1 MSCDKRYRAGAIG
14 RTGRGNYGHGLHL
27 GLVEAEPVD
36 LVAVADPDEGGRCK
50 VAAEVGA
57 ERTYA
62 DYRRMLAE
70 EDLDLVSIGPRWVDC
85 HEEMVLACVEAGCHI
100 YCEKPLA
107 ASLDAAD
114 RMVSAADAAGVKLAV
129 AHQGVYL
136 PQVRQVKRLLE
147 GGAIGPVQA
156 IHAHG
161 KQDRRGGGEDMMVL
175 GTHLFNMM
183 RFFAGD
189 VAWMWGHVTSAGR
202 GLQPEDVRE
211 AGEPI
216 GPIAGDCVN
225 SYFAFASG
233 VSGFFDSRADQVG
246 GGKAMGLEV
255 VGLEGRIL
263 LRGGTAGQAV
273 LYPHG
278 LWAPEDGAQAWEPLD
293 LEQAPLADGNRLAV
307 LDLIDSAEGDRDP
320 VSSGRDAAAAL
331 EMILGAY
338 ESEITG
344 RRVLFPMQNRMHPLE
359 RLRAGKEI
367 P

>member
-1 MSCDKRYRAGAIG
+1 
-14 RTGRGNYGHGLHL
+14 
-27 GLVEAEPVD
+27 
-36 LVAVADPDEGGRCK
+36 VAVADPDEEGRSS
-50 VAAEVGA
+50 VAEEVGA

-62 DYRRMLAE
+62 DFRQMLAE

-85 HEEMVLACVEAGCHI
+85 HEEMVLACADAGCHI

-107 ASLDAAD
+107 ASLDSAD
-114 RMVSAADAAGVKLAV
+114 RMVSAARAAGVKLAV

-136 PQVRQVKRLLE
+136 PQVVQVKRLLD
-147 GGAIGPVQA
+147 GGRIGPVQS

-189 VAWMWGHVTSAGR
+189 VAWMWGHVTSGGR
-202 GLQPEDVRE
+202 CVRAEDVRD
-211 AGEPI
+211 AREPI

-225 SYFAFASG
+225 SYFAFESG
-233 VSGFFDSRADQVG
+233 VSGTFDSRADQAG
-246 GGKAMGLEV
+246 GGKAMATEI
-255 VGLEGRIL
+255 VGREGRIL
-263 LRGGTAGQAV
+263 LRGGAAGQGV

-278 LWAPEDGAQAWEPLD
+278 LWAPEDDAQAWEPLD
-293 LEQAPLADGNRLAV
+293 LAQAALGDGNRLAV
-307 LDLIDSAEGDRDP
+307 LDLIDAAETDRDP
-320 VSSGRDAAAAL
+320 VSSGRDATSAL

-344 RRVLFPMQNRMHPLE
+344 RRVTFPMQDRTHPLE
-359 RLRAGKEI
+359 RLRAGKEA

>member
-1 MSCDKRYRAGAIG
+1 MSTERRYRAGAIG

-27 GLVEAEPVD
+27 GFVEAESVD
-36 LVAVADPDEGGRCK
+36 LVAVADPDEAGRRK

-57 ERTYA
+57 ERTHA
-62 DYRRMLAE
+62 DFRRMLAE

-136 PQVRQVKRLLE
+136 PQVRQVRRLLQE
-147 GGAIGPVQA
+147 GRVGPVQS

-189 VAWMWGHVTSAGR
+189 VVWMWGHVTSGGR
-202 GLQPEDVRE
+202 GIRPEDLRE

-225 SYFAFASG
+225 SYFAFQSG
-233 VSGFFDSRADQVG
+233 VSGTFDSRADQAG
-246 GGKAMGLEV
+246 GGKAMGLEIL
-255 VGLEGRIL
+255 GREGRIL
-263 LRGGTAGQAV
+263 LRGGTAGSAV

-278 LWAPEDGAQAWEPLD
+278 LWAPEDGTQAWEPLD
-293 LEQAPLADGNRLAV
+293 LEQAPLGDGNRIAI
-307 LDLIDSAEGDRDP
+307 LDLIEAAGEDRDP
-320 VSSGRDAAAAL
+320 ISSGRDAVAAL

-344 RRVLFPMQNRMHPLE
+344 QRVTFPMQDRTHPLE
-359 RLRAGKEI
+359 RLRAGKET